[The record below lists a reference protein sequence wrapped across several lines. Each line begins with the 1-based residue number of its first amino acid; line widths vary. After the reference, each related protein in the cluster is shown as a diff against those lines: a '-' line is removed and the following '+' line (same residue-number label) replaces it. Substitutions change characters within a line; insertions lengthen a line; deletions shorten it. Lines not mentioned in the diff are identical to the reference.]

1 MRRKDGG
8 IYTAWS
14 SDCST
19 GWLLEGAEG
28 LNDEG

>member
-14 SDCST
+14 SDCSV